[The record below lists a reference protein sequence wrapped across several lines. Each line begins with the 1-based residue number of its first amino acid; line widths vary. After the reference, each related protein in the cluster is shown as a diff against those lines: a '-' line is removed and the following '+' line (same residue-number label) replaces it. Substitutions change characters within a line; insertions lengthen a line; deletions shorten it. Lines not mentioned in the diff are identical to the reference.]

1 MTQLRLDGSTPEP
14 VAAPEETSA
23 LAKTL
28 PPLAR
33 GVLEQVAIDHGVCIR
48 PVPMRRVDLHT
59 GTSEVINVPCG
70 HTLASVCPPCAE
82 RKRKLRA
89 VQCRQGWH
97 LAEEPVITRADP
109 DDEQRAWME
118 LRAQAQAAYDRA
130 AQDGTAH
137 GEPVEFWDGVLR
149 ELDGEIERS
158 GVRGSLKTGERKA
171 RRIRSTRRR
180 QDAPDLPRRP
190 VDSRTVGKV
199 YRGRGGKTFRPS
211 LFLTLTLD
219 SYGRVRSDGTPVDP
233 DTYDYARA
241 ARDALHFSKLVD
253 RFVQNLRR
261 FVGHDVQYFATVE
274 PQRRLAPHLH
284 MAIRGTISRAELRQV
299 VAATYHQ
306 VWWPST
312 DRVVYSGE
320 RLPVWD
326 DAAGEDG
333 GYVDPAT
340 GEVLPTWDDA
350 LDAIGLDDDAEPL
363 HVVRFGR
370 QIDAQG
376 VMADSPQSRKLIGY
390 LTKYLVKGVAECHT
404 AETSSQ
410 REHADRM
417 AETLRFEPC
426 SPTCANW
433 LRYGVQPKS
442 PRPGLT
448 PGFCKGKAH
457 RREHLGYG
465 GRRVLVSRKW
475 SGKTLADHKADRKA
489 WALARLAEAGIPVAN
504 PADPDA
510 AHVWER
516 AGPGDPDV
524 RPIEQRLLLL
534 INERAERRRQLDAA
548 TQTPTPELSATRQA
562 A

>member
-1 MTQLRLDGSTPEP
+1 MTQPRVVQPTLD
-14 VAAPEETSA
+14 APDESA
-23 LAKTL
+23 SGVVVKTL

-33 GVLEQVAIDHGVCIR
+33 GVLEAVAVDHGVCIR
-48 PVPMRRVDLHT
+48 PVPMRRVDLTT
-59 GTSEVINVPCG
+59 GAAEVVYVPCG
-70 HTLASVCPPCAE
+70 HTLASVCLSCAE

-89 VQCRQGWH
+89 VQCAQGWH
-97 LAEEPVITRADP
+97 LDAEPVITRADP
-109 DDEQRAWME
+109 DEEQRAWMQ
-118 LRAQAQAAYDRA
+118 LRAQAQAARDRA
-130 AQDGTAH
+130 AEQGSAE
-137 GEPVEFWDGVLR
+137 GEGVEFWDAVIRDLDN
-149 ELDGEIERS
+149 ELERT
-158 GVRGSLKTGERKA
+158 GVRGSLKTGEKA
-171 RRIRSTRRR
+171 RARRTRSTRRR

-190 VDSRTVGKV
+190 VDSRTIGKV
-199 YRGRGGKTFRPS
+199 YRGRDGRTFRPS
-211 LFLTLTLD
+211 IFLTLTLD

-233 DTYDYARA
+233 ATYDYGRA
-241 ARDALHFSKLVD
+241 ARDALHFSKLID

-261 FVGHDVQYFATVE
+261 FVGYDVQYFATIE

-312 DRVVYSGE
+312 DRVVYEGD

-326 DAAGEDG
+326 DIAGPDGTG
-333 GYVDPAT
+333 GYLDPDT
-340 GEVLPTWDDA
+340 GEVLPTWDEA
-350 LDAIGLDDDAEPL
+350 LDALGQDPDAEPL

-376 VMADSPQSRKLIGY
+376 VLADSPQSRKLIGY
-390 LTKYLVKGVAECHT
+390 LTKYLVKNVAECHT
-404 AETSSQ
+404 PATEAQ
-410 REHADRM
+410 REHVDRL
-417 AETLRFEPC
+417 AEALRYEPC

-433 LRYGVQPKS
+433 LRYGIQPKN
-442 PRPGLT
+442 PRKGLT

-489 WALARLAEAGIPVAN
+489 WVLARLAEAGIPVNN
-504 PADPDA
+504 PADPQA
-510 AHVWER
+510 AYVWER

-524 RPIEQRLLLL
+524 KPAEQRLLLL
-534 INERAERRRQLDAA
+534 INERIQRRKQLDQA
-548 TQTPTPELSATRQA
+548 TSSELSATREA